1 LRQFA
6 QKSRA
11 ILGAVFLFVGVRDP
25 AALAP
30 HGRGLAAGSP
40 SDLASGPVG
49 RALTLPED
57 DMTRRELFL
66 GASMLALVPL
76 AAQAQ
81 EMLTYTPG
89 LPQERLAAGE
99 TVFIDV
105 SAPWCSTCRA
115 QGRAIDD
122 LRAMNPA
129 YDEAITF
136 IRMDWDTYGRS
147 EYRPEPRGAAALHPD
162 PDARRRRSSGPSSPT
177 RGSTASS
184 S

>member
-1 LRQFA
+1 
-6 QKSRA
+6 
-11 ILGAVFLFVGVRDP
+11 
-25 AALAP
+25 
-30 HGRGLAAGSP
+30 
-40 SDLASGPVG
+40 
-49 RALTLPED
+49 
-57 DMTRRELFL
+57 MTRRELFL
-66 GASMLALVPL
+66 GASMLVLVPL

-136 IRMDWDTYGRS
+136 IRMDWDTYGQSEFARS
-147 EYRPEPRGAAALHPD
+147 LGVQ
-162 PDARRRRSSGPSSPT
+162 RRSTLILMRGDAILGTIVADT
-177 RGSTASS
+177 RIDSIQQLMDLALG
-184 S
+184 